1 MIEASQRTLRI
12 NSQGEE
18 LEGVGPTIKKH
29 LDLETKILQNV
40 PRDADKP
47 RYLLQIK

>member
-18 LEGVGPTIKKH
+18 LEGMSPTIKKH
-29 LDLETKILQNV
+29 LDLETKTLQLSQGMLTNQ
-40 PRDADKP
+40 DIFCK
-47 RYLLQIK
+47 

>member
-18 LEGVGPTIKKH
+18 LEGMSPPIKKH
-29 LDLETKILQNV
+29 LDLETKTLQNV

-47 RYLLQIK
+47 RYLLQEK